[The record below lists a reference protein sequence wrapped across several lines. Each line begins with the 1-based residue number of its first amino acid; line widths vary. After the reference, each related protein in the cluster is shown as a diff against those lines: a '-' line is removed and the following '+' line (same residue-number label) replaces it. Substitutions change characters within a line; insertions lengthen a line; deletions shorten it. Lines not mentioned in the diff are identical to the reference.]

1 MVDNIFDR
9 FKREVPEWF
18 LDAKLGFMVSWGAFS
33 VPAWGEPIGELGTID
48 DWKHWFKHNPYAEW
62 YYNTIRIEGSPAR
75 EYHKKNF
82 NDCDYD
88 DLLDLWKAENFN
100 PDEWAK
106 LFAYAGAQYIVP
118 LSKHHDGI
126 TLWDAPGTGTRNTV
140 HRGPKRDIIGELA
153 VAVRKAGMR
162 SAVYY
167 SGGLDWEVTKTM
179 PPITDNL
186 GHDGNGLTRPNDAA
200 YAMYAYEHVIDL
212 IDRYKPD
219 VLWNDIEWPN
229 FAKREGEYSL
239 AALFDHYYKV
249 VPHGVVNDRW
259 GKETHF
265 DYETSEYQ
273 YFSEN
278 EGASAWENCR
288 GIGLSFGYNQVESEI
303 HSLNTESALRH
314 FLDIVSRGGNFLLNV
329 GPTASGEIPEIQKK
343 VLMGLGDWMAINSEG
358 VYATRA
364 VADIAP
370 SDTPWVR
377 WAKKGDRIF
386 AYVDAVGAV
395 EIEVPEKVSNLSTTR
410 ILGGGSIEVKR
421 AGNKISMTVPA
432 PRVAGPTVI
441 EFSK

>member
-1 MVDNIFDR
+1 MDVFKR
-9 FKREVPEWF
+9 FEREVPEWF

-48 DWKHWFKHNPYAEW
+48 DWKEWFKHNPYAEW

-75 EYHKKNF
+75 EFHKKNF

-88 DLLDLWKAENFN
+88 DLLDMWKAEKFQ

-140 HRGPKRDIIGELA
+140 HRGPKRDLIGDIA
-153 VAVRKAGMR
+153 TAVRKAGIR
-162 SAVYY
+162 FAVYY
-167 SGGLDWEVTKTM
+167 SGGLDWEVTKTL
-179 PPITDNL
+179 PAISDNNQ
-186 GHDGNGLTRPNDAA
+186 GNGGMQRPVDAA
-200 YAMYAYEHVIDL
+200 YSMYAYKHVIDL

-219 VLWNDIEWPN
+219 VLWNDIEWPD
-229 FAKREGEYSL
+229 FSKREGEYSL
-239 AALFDHYYKV
+239 AALFDYYYKE

-259 GKETHF
+259 GKETHS

-273 YFSEN
+273 YMADSEN
-278 EGASAWENCR
+278 APAWENCR
-288 GIGLSFGYNQVESEI
+288 GIGLSFGYNQVESEQ

-343 VLMGLGDWMAINSEG
+343 VLMGLGDWMAINSG
-358 VYATRA
+358 AVYATRA
-364 VADIAP
+364 IKEIPAT
-370 SDTPWVR
+370 DTPWVR
-377 WAKKGDRIF
+377 WAKKGNSVF
-386 AYVDAVGAV
+386 AYIDAVGNV
-395 EIEVPEKVSNLSTTR
+395 EFSAPASLVNDKKATIFGGAAITATR
-410 ILGGGSIEVKR
+410 NGD
-421 AGNKISMTVPA
+421 KISMTIPA
-432 PRVAGPTVI
+432 PKVPGPTVI
-441 EFSK
+441 EFSH

>member
-1 MVDNIFDR
+1 MDVFKR
-9 FKREVPEWF
+9 FEREVPEWF

-48 DWKHWFKHNPYAEW
+48 DWKEWFKHNPYAEW
-62 YYNTIRIEGSPAR
+62 YFNTIRIEGSPAR
-75 EYHKKNF
+75 EFHKKNF

-88 DLLDLWKAENFN
+88 DLLDMWKAEKFQ

-140 HRGPKRDIIGELA
+140 HRGPKRDLIGDIA
-153 VAVRKAGMR
+153 TAVRKAGIR
-162 SAVYY
+162 FAVYY
-167 SGGLDWEVTKTM
+167 SGGLDWEVTKTL
-179 PPITDNL
+179 PAISDNNQ
-186 GHDGNGLTRPNDAA
+186 GNGGMQRPVDAA
-200 YAMYAYEHVIDL
+200 YSMYAYKHVIDL

-219 VLWNDIEWPN
+219 VLWNDIEWPD
-229 FAKREGEYSL
+229 FSKREGEYSL
-239 AALFDHYYKV
+239 AALFDYYYKE

-273 YFSEN
+273 FMADSEN
-278 EGASAWENCR
+278 APAWENCR
-288 GIGLSFGYNQVESEI
+288 GIGLSFGYNQVESEQ

-343 VLMGLGDWMAINSEG
+343 VLMGLGDWMAINSG
-358 VYATRA
+358 AVYATRA
-364 VADIAP
+364 IKEIPAT
-370 SDTPWVR
+370 DTPWVR
-377 WAKKGDRIF
+377 WAKKGNSVF
-386 AYVDAVGAV
+386 AYIDAVGNV
-395 EIEVPEKVSNLSTTR
+395 EFSAPASLVNDKKATIFGGAAITATR
-410 ILGGGSIEVKR
+410 NGD
-421 AGNKISMTVPA
+421 KISMTIPA
-432 PRVAGPTVI
+432 PKVPGPTVI
-441 EFSK
+441 EFSH

>member
-1 MVDNIFDR
+1 MDVFKR
-9 FKREVPEWF
+9 FEREVPEWF

-33 VPAWGEPIGELGTID
+33 VPAWGEPIGELGTIE
-48 DWKHWFKHNPYAEW
+48 DWKEWFKHNPYAEW
-62 YYNTIRIEGSPAR
+62 YYNTIRIEGSPAC

-88 DLLDLWKAENFN
+88 DLLDMWKAENFQ

-140 HRGPKRDIIGELA
+140 HRGPKRDLIGDIA
-153 VAVRKAGMR
+153 TAVRKAGIR
-162 SAVYY
+162 FAVYY
-167 SGGLDWEVTKTM
+167 SGGLDWEVTKTL
-179 PPITDNL
+179 PAISDNNQ
-186 GHDGNGLTRPNDAA
+186 GVDGMQRPVDAA
-200 YAMYAYEHVIDL
+200 YSMYAYKHVIDL

-219 VLWNDIEWPN
+219 LLWNDIQWPD
-229 FAKREGEYSL
+229 FSKREGEYSL
-239 AALFDHYYKV
+239 AALFDYYYKE

-273 YFSEN
+273 FMADSEI
-278 EGASAWENCR
+278 APAWENCR
-288 GIGLSFGYNQVESEI
+288 GIGLSFGYNQVESEQ

-343 VLMGLGDWMAINSEG
+343 VLMGLGDWMAINSG
-358 VYATRA
+358 AVYATRA
-364 VADIAP
+364 IKEIPAT
-370 SDTPWVR
+370 DTPWVR
-377 WAKKGDRIF
+377 WAKKGNSVV
-386 AYVDAVGAV
+386 AYIDAVGDV
-395 EIEVPEKVSNLSTTR
+395 EFSAPANLVNEKKATIVGGAAITATR
-410 ILGGGSIEVKR
+410 NSD
-421 AGNKISMTVPA
+421 KISMTIPA
-432 PRVAGPTVI
+432 PKVPGPTVV
-441 EFSK
+441 EFSH

>member
-1 MVDNIFDR
+1 MDVFKR
-9 FKREVPEWF
+9 FEREVPEWF

-48 DWKHWFKHNPYAEW
+48 DWKEWFKHNPYAEW

-75 EYHKKNF
+75 EFHKKNF

-88 DLLDLWKAENFN
+88 DLLDMWKAEKFQ

-140 HRGPKRDIIGELA
+140 HRGPKRDLIGDIA
-153 VAVRKAGMR
+153 TAVRKAGIR
-162 SAVYY
+162 FAVYY
-167 SGGLDWEVTKTM
+167 SGGLDWEVTKTL
-179 PPITDNL
+179 PAISDNNQ
-186 GHDGNGLTRPNDAA
+186 GGGGMQRPTDAA
-200 YAMYAYEHVIDL
+200 YSMYAYKHVIDL

-219 VLWNDIEWPN
+219 VLWNDIEWPD
-229 FAKREGEYSL
+229 FSKRDGEYSL
-239 AALFDHYYKV
+239 AALFDYYYKA

-259 GKETHF
+259 GKETHS

-273 YFSEN
+273 YMADSEN
-278 EGASAWENCR
+278 AAAWENCR
-288 GIGLSFGYNQVESEI
+288 GIGLSFGYNQVESEQ

-343 VLMGLGDWMAINSEG
+343 VLMGLGDWMAINSG
-358 VYATRA
+358 AVYATRTIKEIPA
-364 VADIAP
+364 TDA
-370 SDTPWVR
+370 PWVR
-377 WAKKGDRIF
+377 WAKKGNSVF
-386 AYVDAVGAV
+386 AYVDAVGDV
-395 EIEVPEKVSNLSTTR
+395 EFSAPASLVNDKKATIFGGAAISATR
-410 ILGGGSIEVKR
+410 NGD
-421 AGNKISMTVPA
+421 KISMTIPA
-432 PRVAGPTVI
+432 PKVPGPTVI
-441 EFSK
+441 EFSH

>member
-1 MVDNIFDR
+1 VDVFKR
-9 FKREVPEWF
+9 FEREVPEWF
-18 LDAKLGFMVSWGAFS
+18 QDAKLGFMVSWGAFS

-75 EYHKKNF
+75 EFHKKNF

-88 DLLDLWKAENFN
+88 DLLDMWKAEKFQ

-140 HRGPKRDIIGELA
+140 HRGPKRDLIGDIA
-153 VAVRKAGMR
+153 TAVRKAGIR
-162 SAVYY
+162 FAVYY
-167 SGGLDWEVTKTM
+167 SGGLDWEVTKTL
-179 PPITDNL
+179 PAISDNDQ
-186 GHDGNGLTRPNDAA
+186 HKGLQRPTDAA
-200 YAMYAYEHVIDL
+200 YSMYAYKHVIDL

-219 VLWNDIEWPN
+219 VLWNDIEWPD
-229 FAKREGEYSL
+229 FSKREGEYSL
-239 AALFDHYYKV
+239 AALFDYYYKE

-259 GKETHF
+259 GKETHS

-273 YFSEN
+273 YMADSEN
-278 EGASAWENCR
+278 AAAWENCR
-288 GIGLSFGYNQVESEI
+288 GIGLSFGYNQVESEQ

-343 VLMGLGDWMAINSEG
+343 VLMGLGDWMAINSG
-358 VYATRA
+358 AVYATRA
-364 VADIAP
+364 IKEIPAT
-370 SDTPWVR
+370 DTPWVR
-377 WAKKGDRIF
+377 WAKKGNSVF
-386 AYVDAVGAV
+386 AYIDAVGNV
-395 EIEVPEKVSNLSTTR
+395 EFSAPASLVNDKKATIFGGAAINATRNGDKVSMT
-410 ILGGGSIEVKR
+410 
-421 AGNKISMTVPA
+421 ISAPKVP
-432 PRVAGPTVI
+432 GPTVI
-441 EFSK
+441 EFSH

>member
-1 MVDNIFDR
+1 MVDNVFDR
-9 FKREVPEWF
+9 FEREVPEWF

-364 VADIAP
+364 IADIAP

-410 ILGGGSIEVKR
+410 ILGGGAIEVKR
-421 AGNKISMTVPA
+421 SGNKISMTVPT
-432 PRVAGPTVI
+432 PKVAGPTVI
-441 EFSK
+441 EFS

>member
-1 MVDNIFDR
+1 LVDNLFDR
-9 FKREVPEWF
+9 FDREVPEWF

-75 EYHKKNF
+75 EFHKKNF
-82 NDCDYD
+82 NDCEYD
-88 DLLDLWKAENFN
+88 DLLDLWKAENFK
-100 PDEWAK
+100 PDEWAN

-140 HRGPKRDIIGELA
+140 HRGPKRDIMNDIA
-153 VAVRKAGMR
+153 VAVRKAGLR
-162 SAVYY
+162 FAVYY

-186 GHDGNGLTRPNDAA
+186 GEDGNGLTRPNDAA
-200 YAMYAYEHVIDL
+200 YGMYAYKHVIDL

-278 EGASAWENCR
+278 EGAAAWENCR

-358 VYATRA
+358 VYGTRA
-364 VADIAP
+364 DAEIAP

-421 AGNKISMTVPA
+421 SGNKISMTVPA
-432 PRVAGPTVI
+432 PKVAGPTVI
-441 EFSK
+441 EFSQ

>member
-1 MVDNIFDR
+1 MEVFKR
-9 FKREVPEWF
+9 FEREVPEWF

-33 VPAWGEPIGELGTID
+33 VPAWGEPIGELGTIE
-48 DWKHWFKHNPYAEW
+48 DWKEWFKHNPYAEW

-88 DLLDLWKAENFN
+88 DLLDMWKAEKFQ

-140 HRGPKRDIIGELA
+140 HRGPKRDLIGDIA
-153 VAVRKAGMR
+153 TAVRKAGIR
-162 SAVYY
+162 FAVYY
-167 SGGLDWEVTKTM
+167 SGGLDWEVTKTL
-179 PPITDNL
+179 PAISDNNQ
-186 GHDGNGLTRPNDAA
+186 GVDGMQRPVDAA
-200 YAMYAYEHVIDL
+200 YSMYAYKHVIDL

-219 VLWNDIEWPN
+219 LLWNDIQWPD
-229 FAKREGEYSL
+229 FSKREGEYSL
-239 AALFDHYYKV
+239 AALFDYYYKE

-273 YFSEN
+273 FMADSES
-278 EGASAWENCR
+278 APAWENCR
-288 GIGLSFGYNQVESEI
+288 GIGLSFGYNQVESEQ

-329 GPTASGEIPEIQKK
+329 GPTASGEIPEIQRK
-343 VLMGLGDWMAINSEG
+343 VLMGLGDWMAINSRA

-364 VADIAP
+364 IKEITAT
-370 SDTPWVR
+370 DTPWVR
-377 WAKKGDRIF
+377 WAKKGNSVF
-386 AYVDAVGAV
+386 AYIDAVGDV
-395 EIEVPEKVSNLSTTR
+395 EFTAPANLVNEKKATIFGGAAITATR
-410 ILGGGSIEVKR
+410 NGD
-421 AGNKISMTVPA
+421 KISMTIPA
-432 PRVAGPTVI
+432 PKVPGPTVV
-441 EFSK
+441 EFSH

>member
-1 MVDNIFDR
+1 MDLFKR
-9 FKREVPEWF
+9 FEREVPEWF

-33 VPAWGEPIGELGTID
+33 VPAWGEPIGELGTIE
-48 DWKHWFKHNPYAEW
+48 DWKEWFKHNPYAEW

-75 EYHKKNF
+75 EFHKKNF

-88 DLLDLWKAENFN
+88 DLLDMWKAEKFQ

-140 HRGPKRDIIGELA
+140 HRGPKRDLIGDIA
-153 VAVRKAGMR
+153 TAVRKAGIR
-162 SAVYY
+162 FAVYY
-167 SGGLDWEVTKTM
+167 SGGLDWEVTKTL
-179 PPITDNL
+179 PAISDNNQ
-186 GHDGNGLTRPNDAA
+186 GNGGMQRPTDAA
-200 YAMYAYEHVIDL
+200 YSMYAYEHVIDL

-219 VLWNDIEWPN
+219 LLWNDIEWPD
-229 FAKREGEYSL
+229 FAKREGSYSL
-239 AALFDHYYKV
+239 AALFDYYYKA

-273 YFSEN
+273 FMADSEN
-278 EGASAWENCR
+278 APAWENCR
-288 GIGLSFGYNQVESEI
+288 GIGLSFGYNQVESEQ

-343 VLMGLGDWMAINSEG
+343 VLMGLGDWMAINSG
-358 VYATRA
+358 AVYATRA
-364 VADIAP
+364 IKEIPAT
-370 SDTPWVR
+370 DTPWVR
-377 WAKKGDRIF
+377 WAKRGNSVF
-386 AYVDAVGAV
+386 AYIDAVGNV
-395 EIEVPEKVSNLSTTR
+395 EFSAPASLVNEKKATIFGGAAITATR
-410 ILGGGSIEVKR
+410 NGD
-421 AGNKISMTVPA
+421 KISMTISAPKVP
-432 PRVAGPTVI
+432 GPTVI
-441 EFSK
+441 EFSH

>member
-1 MVDNIFDR
+1 MDVFKR
-9 FKREVPEWF
+9 FEREVPEWF

-48 DWKHWFKHNPYAEW
+48 DWKEWFKHNPYAEW

-75 EYHKKNF
+75 EFHKKNF

-88 DLLDLWKAENFN
+88 DLLDLWKAEKFQ

-140 HRGPKRDIIGELA
+140 HRGPKRDLIGDIA
-153 VAVRKAGMR
+153 TAVRKAGIR
-162 SAVYY
+162 FAVYY
-167 SGGLDWEVTKTM
+167 SGGLDWEVTKTL
-179 PPITDNL
+179 PAISDNNQ
-186 GHDGNGLTRPNDAA
+186 GVGGMQRPVDAA
-200 YAMYAYEHVIDL
+200 YSMYAYKHVIDL

-219 VLWNDIEWPN
+219 LLWNDIEWPD
-229 FAKREGEYSL
+229 FSKREGEFSL
-239 AALFDHYYKV
+239 AALFDYYYKE

-273 YFSEN
+273 YMADSEN
-278 EGASAWENCR
+278 AAAWENCR
-288 GIGLSFGYNQVESEI
+288 GIGLSFGYNQVESEQ

-343 VLMGLGDWMAINSEG
+343 VLMGLGDWMAINSG
-358 VYATRA
+358 AVYATRA
-364 VADIAP
+364 IKEIPAT
-370 SDTPWVR
+370 DTPWVR
-377 WAKKGDRIF
+377 WAKKGNSVF
-386 AYVDAVGAV
+386 AYIDAVGNV
-395 EIEVPEKVSNLSTTR
+395 EFSAPASLVNDKKATIF
-410 ILGGGSIEVKR
+410 GGSAITATR
-421 AGNKISMTVPA
+421 NGDKISMTIPA
-432 PRVAGPTVI
+432 PKVPGPTVI
-441 EFSK
+441 EFSH

>member
-1 MVDNIFDR
+1 MDVFKR
-9 FKREVPEWF
+9 FEREVPEWF

-48 DWKHWFKHNPYAEW
+48 DWKEWFKHNPYAEW

-75 EYHKKNF
+75 EFHKKNF

-88 DLLDLWKAENFN
+88 DLLDMWKAEKFQ

-140 HRGPKRDIIGELA
+140 HRGPKRDLIGDIA
-153 VAVRKAGMR
+153 TAVRKAGIR
-162 SAVYY
+162 FAVYY
-167 SGGLDWEVTKTM
+167 SGGLDWEVTKTL
-179 PPITDNL
+179 PAISDNNQ
-186 GHDGNGLTRPNDAA
+186 GNGGMQRPVDAA
-200 YAMYAYEHVIDL
+200 YSMYAYKHVIDL

-219 VLWNDIEWPN
+219 VLWNDIEWPD
-229 FAKREGEYSL
+229 FSKREGEYSL
-239 AALFDHYYKV
+239 AALFDYYYKE

-273 YFSEN
+273 FMADSEN
-278 EGASAWENCR
+278 APAWENCR
-288 GIGLSFGYNQVESEI
+288 GIGLSFGYNQVESEQ

-329 GPTASGEIPEIQKK
+329 GPTAAGEIPEIQKK
-343 VLMGLGDWMAINSEG
+343 VLMGLGDWMAINSG
-358 VYATRA
+358 AVYATRA
-364 VADIAP
+364 IKEIPAT
-370 SDTPWVR
+370 DTPWVR
-377 WAKKGDRIF
+377 WAKKGNSVF
-386 AYVDAVGAV
+386 AYIDAVGN
-395 EIEVPEKVSNLSTTR
+395 IEFSAPASLVNDKKATIFGGAAITATR
-410 ILGGGSIEVKR
+410 KGD
-421 AGNKISMTVPA
+421 KISMTIPA
-432 PRVAGPTVI
+432 PKVPGPTVI
-441 EFSK
+441 EFSH

>member
-1 MVDNIFDR
+1 MVDNVFDR
-9 FKREVPEWF
+9 FEREVPEWF

-75 EYHKKNF
+75 EFHKKNF

-88 DLLDLWKAENFN
+88 DLLDLWKAEKFN

-186 GHDGNGLTRPNDAA
+186 GEDGNGLTRPNDAA
-200 YAMYAYEHVIDL
+200 YGMYAYEHVIDL

-278 EGASAWENCR
+278 EGAAAWENCR

-421 AGNKISMTVPA
+421 SGNKISMTVPA
-432 PRVAGPTVI
+432 PKVAGPTVI
-441 EFSK
+441 EFSH

>member
-1 MVDNIFDR
+1 MDVFKR
-9 FKREVPEWF
+9 FEREVPEWF

-33 VPAWGEPIGELGTID
+33 VPAWGEPIGELGTIE
-48 DWKHWFKHNPYAEW
+48 DWKEWFKHNPYAEW

-88 DLLDLWKAENFN
+88 DLLDMWKAEKFQ

-140 HRGPKRDIIGELA
+140 HRGPKRDLIGDIA
-153 VAVRKAGMR
+153 TAVRKAGIR
-162 SAVYY
+162 FAVYY
-167 SGGLDWEVTKTM
+167 SGGLDWEVTKTL
-179 PPITDNL
+179 PAISDNNQ
-186 GHDGNGLTRPNDAA
+186 GVDGMQRPVDAA
-200 YAMYAYEHVIDL
+200 YSMYAYKHVIDL

-219 VLWNDIEWPN
+219 LLWNDIQWPD
-229 FAKREGEYSL
+229 FSKREGEYSL
-239 AALFDHYYKV
+239 AALFDYYYKE

-273 YFSEN
+273 FMADSES
-278 EGASAWENCR
+278 APAWENCR
-288 GIGLSFGYNQVESEI
+288 GIGLSFGYNQVESEQ

-329 GPTASGEIPEIQKK
+329 GPTASGEIPEIQRK
-343 VLMGLGDWMAINSEG
+343 VLMGLGDWMAINSG
-358 VYATRA
+358 AVYATRA
-364 VADIAP
+364 IKEITAT
-370 SDTPWVR
+370 DTPWVR
-377 WAKKGDRIF
+377 WAKKGNSVF
-386 AYVDAVGAV
+386 AYIDAVGDV
-395 EIEVPEKVSNLSTTR
+395 EFTAPANLVNEKKATIFGGAAITATR
-410 ILGGGSIEVKR
+410 NGD
-421 AGNKISMTVPA
+421 KISMTIPA
-432 PRVAGPTVI
+432 PKVPGPTVV
-441 EFSK
+441 EFSH

>member
-1 MVDNIFDR
+1 MDVFKR
-9 FKREVPEWF
+9 FEREVPEWF

-48 DWKHWFKHNPYAEW
+48 DWKEWFKHNPYAEW

-75 EYHKKNF
+75 EFHKKNF

-88 DLLDLWKAENFN
+88 DLLDMWKAEKFQ

-140 HRGPKRDIIGELA
+140 HRGPKRDLIGDIA
-153 VAVRKAGMR
+153 TAVRKAGIR
-162 SAVYY
+162 FAVYY
-167 SGGLDWEVTKTM
+167 SGGLDWEVTKTL
-179 PPITDNL
+179 PAISDNNQ
-186 GHDGNGLTRPNDAA
+186 GVEGMQRPVDAA
-200 YAMYAYEHVIDL
+200 YSMYAYKHVIDL

-219 VLWNDIEWPN
+219 VLWNDIQWPD
-229 FAKREGEYSL
+229 FSKREGEYSL
-239 AALFDHYYKV
+239 AALFDYYYKE

-259 GKETHF
+259 GKDTHF

-273 YFSEN
+273 FMADSEN
-278 EGASAWENCR
+278 APAWENCR
-288 GIGLSFGYNQVESEI
+288 GIGLSFGYNQVESEQ

-343 VLMGLGDWMAINSEG
+343 VLMGLGDWMAINSG
-358 VYATRA
+358 AVYATRA
-364 VADIAP
+364 IKEIPAT
-370 SDTPWVR
+370 DTPWVR
-377 WAKKGDRIF
+377 WAKKDNSVF
-386 AYVDAVGAV
+386 AYIDAVGNV
-395 EIEVPEKVSNLSTTR
+395 EFSAPASLVNDKKARIFGGAAITVTR
-410 ILGGGSIEVKR
+410 NGD
-421 AGNKISMTVPA
+421 KISMTIPA
-432 PRVAGPTVI
+432 PKVPGPTVI
-441 EFSK
+441 EFSH

>member
-1 MVDNIFDR
+1 LVDNVFDR
-9 FKREVPEWF
+9 FEREVPEWF

-75 EYHKKNF
+75 EFHKKNF

-186 GHDGNGLTRPNDAA
+186 GEDGNGLTRPNDAA
-200 YAMYAYEHVIDL
+200 YGMYAYEHVIDL

-278 EGASAWENCR
+278 EGAAAWENCR

-358 VYATRA
+358 VYGTRA

-421 AGNKISMTVPA
+421 SGNKISMTVPA
-432 PRVAGPTVI
+432 PKVAGPTVI
-441 EFSK
+441 EFSH

>member
-1 MVDNIFDR
+1 MDVFKR
-9 FKREVPEWF
+9 FEREVPEWF

-48 DWKHWFKHNPYAEW
+48 DWKEWFKHNPYAEW

-75 EYHKKNF
+75 EFHKKNF

-88 DLLDLWKAENFN
+88 DLLDMWKAEKFQ

-140 HRGPKRDIIGELA
+140 HRGPKRDLIGDIA
-153 VAVRKAGMR
+153 TAVRKAGIR
-162 SAVYY
+162 FAVYY
-167 SGGLDWEVTKTM
+167 SGGLDWEVTKTL
-179 PPITDNL
+179 PAISDNNQ
-186 GHDGNGLTRPNDAA
+186 GVEGMQRPVDAA
-200 YAMYAYEHVIDL
+200 YSMYAYKHVIDL

-219 VLWNDIEWPN
+219 VLWNDIQWPD
-229 FAKREGEYSL
+229 FSKREGEYSL
-239 AALFDHYYKV
+239 AALFDYYYKE

-259 GKETHF
+259 GKDTHF

-273 YFSEN
+273 FHTESEN
-278 EGASAWENCR
+278 ASAWENCR
-288 GIGLSFGYNQVESEI
+288 GIGLSFGYNQVESEQ

-343 VLMGLGDWMAINSEG
+343 VLMGLGDWMAINSG
-358 VYATRA
+358 AVYATRA
-364 VADIAP
+364 IKEIPAT
-370 SDTPWVR
+370 DTPWVR
-377 WAKKGDRIF
+377 WAKKGNLVF
-386 AYVDAVGAV
+386 AYIDAVGNV
-395 EIEVPEKVSNLSTTR
+395 EFSAPASLVNDKKATIFGGAAITATR
-410 ILGGGSIEVKR
+410 NGD
-421 AGNKISMTVPA
+421 KISMTIPTPKVP
-432 PRVAGPTVI
+432 GPTVI
-441 EFSK
+441 EFSH

>member
-1 MVDNIFDR
+1 MDVFKR
-9 FKREVPEWF
+9 FEREVPEWF

-33 VPAWGEPIGELGTID
+33 VPAWGEPIGELGTIE
-48 DWKHWFKHNPYAEW
+48 DWKEWFKHNPYAEW

-75 EYHKKNF
+75 EFHKKNF

-88 DLLDLWKAENFN
+88 DLLDMWKAEKFQ

-140 HRGPKRDIIGELA
+140 HRGPKRDLIGDIA
-153 VAVRKAGMR
+153 TAVRKAGIR
-162 SAVYY
+162 FAVYY

-179 PPITDNL
+179 PAISDSNQ
-186 GHDGNGLTRPNDAA
+186 GNGGMQRPVDAA
-200 YAMYAYEHVIDL
+200 YSMYAYKHVIDL

-219 VLWNDIEWPN
+219 VLWNDIEWPD
-229 FAKREGEYSL
+229 FSKREGEYSL
-239 AALFDHYYKV
+239 AALFDYYYKE

-259 GKETHF
+259 GKETHS

-273 YFSEN
+273 YMADSEN
-278 EGASAWENCR
+278 AAAWENCR
-288 GIGLSFGYNQVESEI
+288 GIGLSFGYNQVESEQ

-343 VLMGLGDWMAINSEG
+343 VLMGLGDWMAINSG
-358 VYATRA
+358 AVYATRA
-364 VADIAP
+364 IKEIPAT
-370 SDTPWVR
+370 DTPWVR
-377 WAKKGDRIF
+377 WAKKGNSVF
-386 AYVDAVGAV
+386 AYIDAVGNV
-395 EIEVPEKVSNLSTTR
+395 EFSAPASLVNDKKATIFGGAAITATR
-410 ILGGGSIEVKR
+410 NGD
-421 AGNKISMTVPA
+421 KISMTIPA
-432 PRVAGPTVI
+432 PKVPGPTVV
-441 EFSK
+441 EFSH

>member
-1 MVDNIFDR
+1 LVDNVFDR
-9 FKREVPEWF
+9 FEREVPEWF

-75 EYHKKNF
+75 EFHKKNF

-88 DLLDLWKAENFN
+88 DLLDLWKAEKFN

-186 GHDGNGLTRPNDAA
+186 GEDGNGLTRPNDAA
-200 YAMYAYEHVIDL
+200 YGMYAYEHVIDL

-278 EGASAWENCR
+278 EGAAAWENCR

-358 VYATRA
+358 VYGTRA

-421 AGNKISMTVPA
+421 SGNKISMTVPA
-432 PRVAGPTVI
+432 PKVAGPTVI
-441 EFSK
+441 EFSH

>member
-1 MVDNIFDR
+1 MDAFKR
-9 FKREVPEWF
+9 FEREVPEWF

-75 EYHKKNF
+75 EFHKKTF

-88 DLLDLWKAENFN
+88 DLLDMWKAEKFQ

-140 HRGPKRDIIGELA
+140 HRGPKRDLISDIA
-153 VAVRKAGMR
+153 TAVRKAGIR
-162 SAVYY
+162 FAVYY
-167 SGGLDWEVTKTM
+167 SGGLDWEVTKTL
-179 PPITDNL
+179 PAISDNDQ
-186 GHDGNGLTRPNDAA
+186 HKGLQRPVDAA
-200 YAMYAYEHVIDL
+200 YSMYAYKHVIDL

-219 VLWNDIEWPN
+219 VLWNDIEWPD
-229 FAKREGEYSL
+229 FSKREGEYSL
-239 AALFDHYYKV
+239 SALFDYYYKK

-259 GKETHF
+259 GKETHS

-273 YFSEN
+273 YMADSEN
-278 EGASAWENCR
+278 AAAWENCR
-288 GIGLSFGYNQVESEI
+288 GIGLSFGYNQVESEQ

-343 VLMGLGDWMAINSEG
+343 VLMGLGDWMAINSG
-358 VYATRA
+358 AVYATRA
-364 VADIAP
+364 IKVIPATDA
-370 SDTPWVR
+370 PWVR
-377 WAKKGDRIF
+377 WAKKGNSVF
-386 AYVDAVGAV
+386 AYIDAVGNV
-395 EIEVPEKVSNLSTTR
+395 EFSAPASFVNDKKATIFGGAAITATR
-410 ILGGGSIEVKR
+410 NGD
-421 AGNKISMTVPA
+421 KISMTIPA
-432 PRVAGPTVI
+432 PKVPGPSVI
-441 EFSK
+441 EFSH

>member
-1 MVDNIFDR
+1 
-9 FKREVPEWF
+9 
-18 LDAKLGFMVSWGAFS
+18 MVSWGAFS

-410 ILGGGSIEVKR
+410 ILGGGSIEVKI

>member
-1 MVDNIFDR
+1 
-9 FKREVPEWF
+9 
-18 LDAKLGFMVSWGAFS
+18 MVSWGAFS

-364 VADIAP
+364 IADIAP

-410 ILGGGSIEVKR
+410 VLGGGAIEVKR
-421 AGNKISMTVPA
+421 SGNKISMTVPT
-432 PRVAGPTVI
+432 PKVAGPTVI
-441 EFSK
+441 EFS

>member
-1 MVDNIFDR
+1 MDVFKR
-9 FKREVPEWF
+9 FEREVPEWF

-48 DWKHWFKHNPYAEW
+48 DWKEWFKHNPYAEW

-75 EYHKKNF
+75 EFHKKNF

-88 DLLDLWKAENFN
+88 DLLDMWKAEKFQ

-140 HRGPKRDIIGELA
+140 HRGPKRDLIGDIA
-153 VAVRKAGMR
+153 TAVRKAGIR
-162 SAVYY
+162 FAVYY
-167 SGGLDWEVTKTM
+167 SGGLDWEVTKTL
-179 PPITDNL
+179 PAISDNNQ
-186 GHDGNGLTRPNDAA
+186 GVEGMQRPVDAA
-200 YAMYAYEHVIDL
+200 YSMYAYKHVIDL

-219 VLWNDIEWPN
+219 VLWNDIQWPD
-229 FAKREGEYSL
+229 FSKREGEYSL
-239 AALFDHYYKV
+239 AALFDYYYKE

-259 GKETHF
+259 GKDTHF

-273 YFSEN
+273 FMADSEN
-278 EGASAWENCR
+278 APAWENCR
-288 GIGLSFGYNQVESEI
+288 GIGLSFGYNQVESEQ

-343 VLMGLGDWMAINSEG
+343 VLMGLGDWMAINSG
-358 VYATRA
+358 AVYATRA
-364 VADIAP
+364 IKEIPAT
-370 SDTPWVR
+370 DTPWVR
-377 WAKKGDRIF
+377 WAKKGNSVF
-386 AYVDAVGAV
+386 AYIDAVGNV
-395 EIEVPEKVSNLSTTR
+395 EFSAPASLVNDKKATIFGGAAITATR
-410 ILGGGSIEVKR
+410 NGD
-421 AGNKISMTVPA
+421 KISMTIPTPKVP
-432 PRVAGPTVI
+432 GPTVI
-441 EFSK
+441 EFSH

>member
-1 MVDNIFDR
+1 MVDNVFDR
-9 FKREVPEWF
+9 FEREVPEWF
-18 LDAKLGFMVSWGAFS
+18 LDEKLGFMVSWGAFS

-48 DWKHWFKHNPYAEW
+48 DCKHWFKHNPYAEW
-62 YYNTIRIEGSPAR
+62 YYNTIKIEGSPAR
-75 EYHKKNF
+75 EFHKKNF

-88 DLLDLWKAENFN
+88 DLLDLWKAEKFD

-106 LFAYAGAQYIVP
+106 LFAYAGAQYIVT

-140 HRGPKRDIIGELA
+140 HRGPKRDIIGDIA
-153 VAVRKAGMR
+153 VAVRKAGLR

-167 SGGLDWEVTKTM
+167 SGGLDWEVTKTL
-179 PPITDNL
+179 PAISDNT

-200 YAMYAYEHVIDL
+200 YAMYAYKHVIDL

-219 VLWNDIEWPN
+219 VLWNDIEWPD
-229 FAKREGEYSL
+229 FGKHGGEYSL

-259 GKETHF
+259 GSTTHA
-265 DYETSEYQ
+265 DYKTSEYQ
-273 YFSEN
+273 FIADN
-278 EGASAWENCR
+278 EDGGAWENCR
-288 GIGLSFGYNQVESEI
+288 GIGLSFGFNQVESEI
-303 HSLNTESALRH
+303 HSLSTESALRH

-386 AYVDAVGAV
+386 AYIDAVGAV
-395 EIEVPEKVSNLSTTR
+395 EIEVPEKVSNLNTTR
-410 ILGGGSIEVKR
+410 ILGGGAIDVKK
-421 AGNKISMTVPA
+421 AGNKISMIVPA
-432 PRVAGPTVI
+432 PKVAGPTVV

>member
-1 MVDNIFDR
+1 MDVFKR
-9 FKREVPEWF
+9 FEREVPEWF

-48 DWKHWFKHNPYAEW
+48 DWKEWFKHNPYAEW

-75 EYHKKNF
+75 EFHKKNF

-88 DLLDLWKAENFN
+88 DLLDMWKAEKFQ

-140 HRGPKRDIIGELA
+140 HRGPKRDLIGDIA
-153 VAVRKAGMR
+153 TAVRKAGIR
-162 SAVYY
+162 FAVYY
-167 SGGLDWEVTKTM
+167 SGGLDWEVTKTL
-179 PPITDNL
+179 PAISDNNQ
-186 GHDGNGLTRPNDAA
+186 GNGGMQRPVDAA
-200 YAMYAYEHVIDL
+200 YSMYAYKHVIDL

-219 VLWNDIEWPN
+219 VLWNDIEWPD
-229 FAKREGEYSL
+229 FSKREGEYSL
-239 AALFDHYYKV
+239 AALFDYYYKE

-273 YFSEN
+273 FMADSEN
-278 EGASAWENCR
+278 APAWENCR
-288 GIGLSFGYNQVESEI
+288 GIGLSFGYNQVESEQ

-343 VLMGLGDWMAINSEG
+343 VLMGLGDWMAINSG
-358 VYATRA
+358 AVYATRA
-364 VADIAP
+364 IKEIPAT
-370 SDTPWVR
+370 DTPWVR
-377 WAKKGDRIF
+377 WAKKSNSVF
-386 AYVDAVGAV
+386 AYIDAVGNV
-395 EIEVPEKVSNLSTTR
+395 EFSAPASLVNDKKATIFGGAAITATR
-410 ILGGGSIEVKR
+410 NGD
-421 AGNKISMTVPA
+421 KISMTIPA
-432 PRVAGPTVI
+432 PKVPGPTVI
-441 EFSK
+441 EFSH

>member
-1 MVDNIFDR
+1 MDVFKR
-9 FKREVPEWF
+9 FEREVPEWF

-48 DWKHWFKHNPYAEW
+48 DWKEWFKHNPYAEW

-75 EYHKKNF
+75 EFHKKNF

-88 DLLDLWKAENFN
+88 DLLDLWKAEKFQ

-140 HRGPKRDIIGELA
+140 HRGPKRDLIGDIA
-153 VAVRKAGMR
+153 TAVRKAGIR
-162 SAVYY
+162 FAVYY
-167 SGGLDWEVTKTM
+167 SGGLDWEVTKTL
-179 PPITDNL
+179 PAISDNNQ
-186 GHDGNGLTRPNDAA
+186 GGGGMQRPTDAA
-200 YAMYAYEHVIDL
+200 YSMYAYKHVIDL

-219 VLWNDIEWPN
+219 VLWNDIEWPD
-229 FAKREGEYSL
+229 FSKREGEYSL
-239 AALFDHYYKV
+239 AALFDYYYKA

-259 GKETHF
+259 GKETHS

-273 YFSEN
+273 YMADSEN
-278 EGASAWENCR
+278 AAAWENCR
-288 GIGLSFGYNQVESEI
+288 GIGLSFGYNQVESEQ

-343 VLMGLGDWMAINSEG
+343 VLMGLGDWMAINSG
-358 VYATRA
+358 AVYATRA
-364 VADIAP
+364 IKEIPAT
-370 SDTPWVR
+370 DTPWVR
-377 WAKKGDRIF
+377 WAKKGNSVF
-386 AYVDAVGAV
+386 AYIDAVGNVAFSAPASLV
-395 EIEVPEKVSNLSTTR
+395 NEKKAT
-410 ILGGGSIEVKR
+410 IFGGSAITATR
-421 AGNKISMTVPA
+421 DGDKISMTISAPKVP
-432 PRVAGPTVI
+432 GPTVI
-441 EFSK
+441 EFSH

>member
-1 MVDNIFDR
+1 MVDNVFDR
-9 FKREVPEWF
+9 FEREVPEWF

-75 EYHKKNF
+75 EFHKKNF

-88 DLLDLWKAENFN
+88 DLLDLWKAEKFN

-186 GHDGNGLTRPNDAA
+186 GEDGNGLTRPNDAA
-200 YAMYAYEHVIDL
+200 YGMYAYEHVIDL

-278 EGASAWENCR
+278 EGAAAWENCR

-410 ILGGGSIEVKR
+410 ILGGGAIEVKK

-432 PRVAGPTVI
+432 PKVAGPTVI

>member
-1 MVDNIFDR
+1 MVDNVFDR
-9 FKREVPEWF
+9 FEREVPEWF

-75 EYHKKNF
+75 EFHKKNF

-186 GHDGNGLTRPNDAA
+186 GEDGNGLTRPNDAA
-200 YAMYAYEHVIDL
+200 YGMYAYEHVIDL

-278 EGASAWENCR
+278 EGAAAWENCR

-358 VYATRA
+358 VYGTRA

-421 AGNKISMTVPA
+421 SGNKISMTVPA
-432 PRVAGPTVI
+432 PKVAGPTVI
-441 EFSK
+441 EFSH

>member
-1 MVDNIFDR
+1 MDVFKR
-9 FKREVPEWF
+9 FEREVPEWF

-48 DWKHWFKHNPYAEW
+48 DWKEWFKHNPYAEW

-75 EYHKKNF
+75 EFHKKNF
-82 NDCDYD
+82 NGCDYD
-88 DLLDLWKAENFN
+88 DLLDMWKAEKFQ

-140 HRGPKRDIIGELA
+140 HRGPKRDLIGDIA
-153 VAVRKAGMR
+153 TAVRKAGIR
-162 SAVYY
+162 FAVYY
-167 SGGLDWEVTKTM
+167 SGGLDWEVTKTL
-179 PPITDNL
+179 PAISDNNQ
-186 GHDGNGLTRPNDAA
+186 GVGGMQRPVDAA
-200 YAMYAYEHVIDL
+200 YSMYAYKHVIDL

-219 VLWNDIEWPN
+219 VLWNDIEWPD
-229 FAKREGEYSL
+229 FSKREGEYSL
-239 AALFDHYYKV
+239 AALFDYYYKE

-273 YFSEN
+273 FMADSEN
-278 EGASAWENCR
+278 APAWENCR
-288 GIGLSFGYNQVESEI
+288 GIGLSFGYNQVESEQ

-343 VLMGLGDWMAINSEG
+343 VLMGLGDWMAINSG
-358 VYATRA
+358 AVYATRA
-364 VADIAP
+364 IKEIPAT
-370 SDTPWVR
+370 DTPWVR
-377 WAKKGDRIF
+377 WAKKGNSVF
-386 AYVDAVGAV
+386 AYIDAVGNV
-395 EIEVPEKVSNLSTTR
+395 EFSAPASLVNDKKAAIFGGAAITATR
-410 ILGGGSIEVKR
+410 NGD
-421 AGNKISMTVPA
+421 KISMTIPA
-432 PRVAGPTVI
+432 PKVPGPTVI
-441 EFSK
+441 EFSH

>member
-1 MVDNIFDR
+1 MDVFKR
-9 FKREVPEWF
+9 FEREVPEWF

-48 DWKHWFKHNPYAEW
+48 DWKEWFKHNPYAEW

-75 EYHKKNF
+75 EFHKKNF

-88 DLLDLWKAENFN
+88 DLLDMWKAEKFQ

-140 HRGPKRDIIGELA
+140 HRGPKRDLIGDIA
-153 VAVRKAGMR
+153 TAVRKAGIR
-162 SAVYY
+162 FAVYY
-167 SGGLDWEVTKTM
+167 SGGLDWEVTKTL
-179 PPITDNL
+179 PAISDNNQ
-186 GHDGNGLTRPNDAA
+186 GNGGMQRPVDAA
-200 YAMYAYEHVIDL
+200 YSMYAYKHVIDL

-219 VLWNDIEWPN
+219 VLWNDIEWPD
-229 FAKREGEYSL
+229 FSKREGEYSL
-239 AALFDHYYKV
+239 AALFDYYYKE

-273 YFSEN
+273 FMADSEN
-278 EGASAWENCR
+278 AAAWENCR
-288 GIGLSFGYNQVESEI
+288 GIGLSFGYNQVESEQ

-343 VLMGLGDWMAINSEG
+343 VLMGLGDWMAINSG
-358 VYATRA
+358 AVYATRA
-364 VADIAP
+364 IKEIPAT
-370 SDTPWVR
+370 DTPWVR
-377 WAKKGDRIF
+377 WAKKGNSVF
-386 AYVDAVGAV
+386 AYIDAVGN
-395 EIEVPEKVSNLSTTR
+395 IEFSAPASLVNDKKATIFGGAAITATR
-410 ILGGGSIEVKR
+410 NGD
-421 AGNKISMTVPA
+421 KISMTIPA
-432 PRVAGPTVI
+432 PKVPGPTVI
-441 EFSK
+441 EFSH

>member
-1 MVDNIFDR
+1 MDVFKR
-9 FKREVPEWF
+9 FEREVPEWF

-33 VPAWGEPIGELGTID
+33 VPAWGEPIGELGTIE
-48 DWKHWFKHNPYAEW
+48 DWKEWFKHNPYAEW

-75 EYHKKNF
+75 EFHKKNF

-88 DLLDLWKAENFN
+88 DLLDMWKAEKFQ

-140 HRGPKRDIIGELA
+140 HRGPKRDLIGDIA
-153 VAVRKAGMR
+153 TAVRKAGIR
-162 SAVYY
+162 FAVYY
-167 SGGLDWEVTKTM
+167 SGGLDWEVTKTL
-179 PPITDNL
+179 PAISDNNQ
-186 GHDGNGLTRPNDAA
+186 GVEGMQRPVDAA
-200 YAMYAYEHVIDL
+200 YSMYAYKHVIDL

-219 VLWNDIEWPN
+219 VLWNDIQWPD
-229 FAKREGEYSL
+229 FSKREGEYSL
-239 AALFDHYYKV
+239 AALFDYYYKE

-273 YFSEN
+273 FHTESEN
-278 EGASAWENCR
+278 ASAWENCR
-288 GIGLSFGYNQVESEI
+288 GIGLSFGYNQVESEQ

-343 VLMGLGDWMAINSEG
+343 VLMGLGDWMAINSG
-358 VYATRA
+358 AVYATRA
-364 VADIAP
+364 IKEIPAT
-370 SDTPWVR
+370 DTPWVR
-377 WAKKGDRIF
+377 WAKKGNSVF
-386 AYVDAVGAV
+386 AYIDAVGNV
-395 EIEVPEKVSNLSTTR
+395 EFSAPASLVNDKKATIFGGAAITATR
-410 ILGGGSIEVKR
+410 NGD
-421 AGNKISMTVPA
+421 KISMTIPTPKVP
-432 PRVAGPTVI
+432 GPTVI
-441 EFSK
+441 EFSH